1 MHEIVQILRA
11 FVLSGPSPEVAVEL
25 ILGELINLRA
35 RGLLQSFPNPEF
47 VVEALDLMHV

>member
-11 FVLSGPSPEVAVEL
+11 LVLSGPSPEVAVEL

-35 RGLLQSFPNPEF
+35 RGLFKSFPNPEF
-47 VVEALDLMHV
+47 VVKTLDLVCV